1 MKNES
6 EEMNMLR
13 KTIVTLALISFIGQG
28 CADTAI
34 SADTARIQ
42 DLAALQDKLDKLEKV
57 LTKLQTQSNGH
68 ARLLTDVSDSLT
80 QVAAVVANHNSA
92 LKDPDKLRKRAWD
105 SNGKALG
112 HLLMKKQ
119 GNVVTIDHPEY
130 GPIDLDLDDEGI
142 SEVIADNSILYY
154 TESDCQ
160 GVPKVKSYE
169 ALDGRSGLSAGDIL
183 VSRGKTWRVTALKH
197 GSPSLSVYSTWT
209 VSQLCVNET
218 VVVPGVFYDIEV
230 EKSLPVFSG
239 PITLD

>member
-6 EEMNMLR
+6 EEIDMVK

-42 DLAALQDKLDKLEKV
+42 DLAALQEKLDKLEKV

-130 GPIDLDLDDEGI
+130 GPIDLDLDDENTVTPLD
-142 SEVIADNSILYY
+142 SEY
-154 TESDCQ
+154 TLW
-160 GVPKVKSYE
+160 YE
-169 ALDGRSGLSAGDIL
+169 DYGC
-183 VSRGKTWRVTALKH
+183 V
-197 GSPSLSVYSTWT
+197 GSPYIRLSTVFEQQRIVSHGDTLISNGNLYQVQEGSTFHKQTKSFYTYLTGCQDLQTTENAYWSLLIDS
-209 VSQLCVNET
+209 
-218 VVVPGVFYDIEV
+218 G
-230 EKSLPVFSG
+230 KSLVFSG